1 MKRCMIFVF
10 GLLFIGSPALAQE
23 KPDDKKSDSLPG
35 WQLPSPKVQM
45 EMDSELI
52 PVGKG
57 AIFVPAMTDPG
68 SEPPYVVI
76 SGTEVVSRTPSGSKT
91 ILPPGKYTVLV
102 GSGVES
108 QMLSH
113 QVEVF
118 EGHCALVEPDWTGM
132 VVRVVDRHGM
142 QFRGVYEIFALPGG
156 EDFGLGLG
164 ADETRGES
172 LRTWLLPAGRYMI
185 VKSGETARARTDF
198 LTVVLTK
205 GELTNFTLVQ
215 DEEVGNFL
223 GGGVVDRGVG
233 KTEIEN
239 WRLGLVIG
247 GDLSWNR
254 ADNVIGRDFGN
265 TITVNA
271 FIDWSMRYL
280 DPDHSIYMRL
290 QVDEGQTVQPGQ
302 DFLAWRQKTNDE
314 VDLDAIYTYRLLP
327 WLGPYV
333 RFGLDTNLFPGWKTF
348 DRLGQDLER
357 DVVIL
362 DSDGRTIGRQ
372 RPPPSVDTWE
382 LRLADSF
389 DPLELKEGMGASF
402 DLSPLQVLDFHLRV
416 GVGARHYLV
425 RSLLKA
431 RQKDNQDEIETCRED
446 NCFEQVDSSNLLGLE
461 ATFIG
466 SARVT
471 RWFMIDTELDT
482 LVPFASTEDNKYPV
496 INWKNT
502 ISIRLVSF
510 ASVAYVVRLDYD
522 KQLSSNLQF
531 EQRVLLRF
539 TFDIL

>member
-1 MKRCMIFVF
+1 M
-10 GLLFIGSPALAQE
+10 
-23 KPDDKKSDSLPG
+23 LP
-35 WQLPSPKVQM
+35 
-45 EMDSELI
+45 
-52 PVGKG
+52 
-57 AIFVPAMTDPG
+57 
-68 SEPPYVVI
+68 
-76 SGTEVVSRTPSGSKT
+76 
-91 ILPPGKYTVLV
+91 
-102 GSGVES
+102 
-108 QMLSH
+108 H

-118 EGHCALVEPDWTGM
+118 EGHCTLVQPDWTGM

-142 QFRGVYEIFALPGG
+142 QFRGVYEMFVLPSG

-172 LRTWLLPAGRYMI
+172 LRTWLLPPGRYMI
-185 VKSGETARARTDF
+185 VKSGETSRARTDF
-198 LTVVLTK
+198 LTVVLAK

-215 DEEVGNFL
+215 NEEDGNFL
-223 GGGVVDRGVG
+223 GGGVVDRGEG
-233 KTEIEN
+233 KTEFEN

-271 FIDWSMRYL
+271 FVDWSMRYL
-280 DPDHSIYMRL
+280 DPDHSVYMRM

-348 DRLGQDLER
+348 DRLGQDQER

-389 DPLELKEGMGASF
+389 DPLELKEGLGVSF
-402 DLSPLQVLDFHLRV
+402 DLAPLQVLDFHLRI

-431 RQKDNQDEIETCRED
+431 RQQDELDPIETCRED

-466 SARVT
+466 SARVS

-482 LVPFASTEDNKYPV
+482 LVPFASTEANKYPV

-510 ASVAYVVRLDYD
+510 ASVAYVVRVDYD

-531 EQRVLLRF
+531 EQRILLRF

>member
-10 GLLFIGSPALAQE
+10 GLLLMGSPALAQE
-23 KPDDKKSDSLPG
+23 KPDDKKPESLPG
-35 WQLPSPKVQM
+35 WQLPSPQVQM
-45 EMDSELI
+45 EMDSELV

-76 SGTEVVSRTPSGSKT
+76 SNSEVVSRTPSGSKT
-91 ILPPGKYTVLV
+91 IVPPGKYTVLV

-113 QVEVF
+113 QIEVF

-132 VVRVVDRHGM
+132 VVSVVDQHGM

-205 GELTNFTLVQ
+205 GELTSFTLVQ
-215 DEEVGNFL
+215 DEDAGNFL
-223 GGGVVDRGVG
+223 GGGVVDCGVG

-254 ADNVIGRDFGN
+254 ADNVSGRDFGN

-402 DLSPLQVLDFHLRV
+402 DLSPLQILDFHLRV

-471 RWFMIDTELDT
+471 RWLMIDTELDT

-522 KQLSSNLQF
+522 KQLSSHLQF